1 MAAALRDVGH
11 RVVQHQGGPL
21 NTDRLVTRFGPEVL
35 TWVDAL
41 PELVDRLTKRWDLT
55 VVRHLPGGT
64 SHTLLCHRCG
74 TTPVVLK
81 LTPDPEVAVEEHAA
95 LAAWASSPRMVALL
109 DADLTEGALLLE
121 GLEPGTP
128 ARDQPAP
135 PVVDLLNA
143 LHLPPVDGFR
153 PLRSRVDYVFDLLR
167 RRRPDD
173 LEDVERGRKAALA
186 LADDPVPPK
195 LLHGDL
201 HQENVLH
208 AGPRGLVAIDP
219 RPCVG
224 DPATD
229 AVDFAFE
236 GPNLR
241 DRIEAL
247 SGAVDGDRLFAWCQ
261 AFAVFLPAWQ
271 RVMRSGDG

>member
-1 MAAALRDVGH
+1 VPH
-11 RVVQHQGGPL
+11 ENQGCPL
-21 NTDRLVTRFGPEVL
+21 NTERMVARFGPGVL

-41 PELVDRLTKRWDLT
+41 PELIGRLTDRWDLT

-64 SHTLLCHRCG
+64 SHALLCHRRG

-81 LTPDPEVAVEEHAA
+81 LTPEAHIAVEEHAA
-95 LAAWASSPRMVALL
+95 LTAWASSPRMVDVL
-109 DADLTEGALLLE
+109 DADLASGALLLE
-121 GLEPGTP
+121 WLEPGTP
-128 ARDQPAP
+128 ARGRPVP
-135 PVVDLLNA
+135 LVVDLLRE

-153 PLRSRVDYVFDLLR
+153 PLRERVDFVFDLLR
-167 RRRPDD
+167 GRRPDVLD
-173 LEDVERGRKAALA
+173 EVERGRKMALA
-186 LADDPVPPK
+186 LAEDRVEPK

-201 HQENVLH
+201 HQENVLD

-236 GPNLR
+236 GPDLR

-247 SGAVDGDRLFAWCQ
+247 SAVVDGDRLFAWCE

-271 RVMRSGDG
+271 RVMRSGDS